1 MLLLILIDFDI
12 FEFDV
17 CLVIKYDVVVVEE
30 NYWGDR
36 LMYFFN
42 GNYFWMYIGICL
54 VKLIKVQKVR
64 DVWFK
69 VEILVDVVYQDKFK
83 KIFVF
88 FKGNK

>member
-30 NYWGDR
+30 NYRGDR
-36 LMYFFN
+36 LMYFFS

-54 VKLIKVQKVR
+54 VKLIKV
-64 DVWFK
+64 
-69 VEILVDVVYQDKFK
+69 
-83 KIFVF
+83 
-88 FKGNK
+88 